1 MPPRTAFIVT
11 ALTGALGWIALALLT
26 GETEAWDNPAYFTVL
41 LPLTALVVGI
51 VAYLAP
57 ERAWRWA
64 FVPFLAQAVTMALW
78 NPSAN
83 LGLLPLGLMAYSVFG
98 VLCLVPALA
107 GAALAKRRHAA

>member
-1 MPPRTAFIVT
+1 MSPRSAFITT
-11 ALTGALGWIALALLT
+11 ALAGAIGWIALALAT

-51 VAYLAP
+51 VGYLAP

-83 LGLLPLGLMAYSVFG
+83 LGLLPLGLIAYSVFG

-107 GAALAKRRHAA
+107 GASLGRRRKAA